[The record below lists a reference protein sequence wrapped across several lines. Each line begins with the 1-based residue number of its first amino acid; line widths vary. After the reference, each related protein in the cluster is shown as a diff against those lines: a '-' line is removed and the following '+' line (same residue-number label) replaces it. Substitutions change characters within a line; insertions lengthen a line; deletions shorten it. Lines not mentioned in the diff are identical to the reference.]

1 MAQRTSSGYQLLK
14 AFGWFFASLA
24 LVALLSQPGA
34 SHDEVVFHAPSIW
47 CGRGV
52 NPPLCSN
59 LVDVGNP
66 TVLEA
71 YTNIGIYPCKVG
83 SDKPL
88 VCPPNQNG
96 RDGTLANGGLY
107 PSGFFF
113 LLSWF
118 VVPSVEVSFVL
129 LRMVSALI
137 LSVIFFLTMK
147 LVSSRHRLVL
157 FLLSLS
163 VFPSTG
169 LYLFASIN
177 PSSWTAFGVGIGW
190 LAIHASLSGTVSSW
204 RRRVP
209 LLSLGLIS
217 WTLAVVS
224 RKDAVPF
231 VAFTALVAMALELIS
246 RVRTS
251 RRKTATLLAISVA
264 VAVAVTELVSPLPP
278 IRYLGMLFSFIRDG
292 VGSQSLITEGL
303 LKAIPNALAALGN
316 VPTHSS
322 IEIPEVVYLGNLAV
336 LIVIG
341 ARTYNSENK
350 SQLLGTLATLIAITL
365 AGISQANLVGNRST
379 GNEFRYTY
387 PLLLFA
393 AGWWYLNGPLELN
406 ARILKVI
413 RPSAAIV
420 TGCFGLWVYAIAER
434 NVDFQTGGIRVLP
447 EGSDQWWWSWMPIGP
462 NIVLLLAPFFLWQYF
477 RVMTAVLESSSERVF
492 VT

>member
-24 LVALLSQPGA
+24 MVALLSQPGA
-34 SHDEVVFHAPSIW
+34 SHDEMVFHAPSIW
-47 CGRGV
+47 CGQGLRHQYCTELDHRAGSV
-52 NPPLCSN
+52 Y
-59 LVDVGNP
+59 
-66 TVLEA
+66 EA
-71 YTNIGIYPCKVG
+71 YTNIGISPCKVE

-88 VCPPNQNG
+88 VCPPNQNSW
-96 RDGTLANGGLY
+96 DGTLANMGLY

-129 LRMVSALI
+129 LRIVSALT

-147 LVSSRHRLVL
+147 FVSLRHRLVL

-169 LYLFASIN
+169 LFLFASIN

-190 LAIHASLSGTVSSW
+190 LAIHASLSGTEGSW
-204 RRRVP
+204 QRRVP
-209 LLSLGLIS
+209 LLGLGLLS

-224 RKDAVPF
+224 RIDAAPF
-231 VAFTALVAMALELIS
+231 IAFTAIVATIFELIS
-246 RVRTS
+246 RVHTS
-251 RRKTATLLAISVA
+251 RKRAAVLVAISVLVVVVIA
-264 VAVAVTELVSPLPP
+264 ELLSPLPP
-278 IRYLGMLFSFIRDG
+278 IKYLGVLFSFIRDG

-350 SQLLGTLATLIAITL
+350 SQSLGVLATVFAITL
-365 AGISQANLVGNRST
+365 ASISQANLVGNRST
-379 GNEFRYTY
+379 GSEFRYIY

-393 AGWWYLNGPLELN
+393 AGWWYLNGPLDLN

-420 TGCFGLWVYAIAER
+420 TGCFGLWVYVIAER

-477 RVMTAVLESSSERVF
+477 RVMTAVLESSTERAI